1 MAKIISVGKDLSKYN
16 VVISRNALTH
26 KNVMV
31 GLKDK
36 NKILVVTDSGI
47 PKSFI
52 TDLKKILKNKK
63 KIYVYEINKGEKSK
77 IVNPNDK
84 INVSETKDKDVYE
97 KSFIVSSAFLLIIS
111 KTLPGVPI
119 TI

>member
-1 MAKIISVGKDLSKYN
+1 MAKIISVGKGLSKYN
-16 VVISRNALTH
+16 VVISKNAVTH
-26 KNVMV
+26 KNVMA

-63 KIYVYEINKGEKSK
+63 KMQEIPQEVLYCKVLLIKRKRS
-77 IVNPNDK
+77 
-84 INVSETKDKDVYE
+84 
-97 KSFIVSSAFLLIIS
+97 FLLCAVNKS
-111 KTLPGVPI
+111 RRKQT
-119 TI
+119 